1 MQARQNKDEL
11 LDILTKPAPFF
22 FNGNRE
28 IIVKDRQFIESPKA
42 NPQKDKMEEELVFTD
57 SEEED
62 KVLVWGAN
70 DAMKKMEENMRKAF
84 LRKVGL
90 Y

>member
-1 MQARQNKDEL
+1 M
-11 LDILTKPAPFF
+11 
-22 FNGNRE
+22 
-28 IIVKDRQFIESPKA
+28 
-42 NPQKDKMEEELVFTD
+42 EELVFTD